1 MADSDRHSAKHI
13 ADRIRLMISTK
24 QFQIGE
30 TLPSTREL
38 GRQLGASFHTVR
50 KAYQKLEEEGLVKG
64 ERGRGFVVKQ
74 QTTGLSKAERLE
86 IGAEKIRVLMEE
98 LIGYGLTEDEV
109 ESQFLEQLSYMEW
122 PERLESCACIGQTKE
137 LADLLG
143 RAIRQQV
150 GVKSKSLV
158 MDDINKAYNYDA
170 FFVPIQHLNDVRNLT
185 QTTRLIPIIYQF
197 SPHLLL
203 SIVDRAAINTIAV
216 VTKEEQTF
224 PELINALKGQLHFKG
239 SFVGGAVYGRSLP
252 LFVRESDLIL
262 YTPASAGMVESK
274 VPERSRLMLE
284 YQIADKSA
292 EIIRSELWD
301 Q

>member
-1 MADSDRHSAKHI
+1 MADSPRHSAKHI

-38 GRQLGASFHTVR
+38 GQQLEASFHTVR
-50 KAYQKLEEEGLVKG
+50 KAYQKLQEEGLVEA
-64 ERGRGFVVKQ
+64 ERGKGFVVRS
-74 QTTGLSKAERLE
+74 QTSQLNKSERLE
-86 IGAEKIRVLMEE
+86 IGAEKIRLLMEE

-122 PERLESCACIGQTKE
+122 PERLESCACVGQTKE

-150 GVKSKSLV
+150 GVKSYSLI
-158 MDDINKAYNYDA
+158 MEDLDEIYKYDA
-170 FFVPIQHLNDVRNLT
+170 LFVPIQHLVEVREHTTTT
-185 QTTRLIPIIYQF
+185 QIIPIIYQF
-197 SPHLLL
+197 DANLLL
-203 SIVDRAAINTIAV
+203 SIVDRVGLNTIAV

-239 SFVGGAVYGRSLP
+239 SFVGGAVYGKSLP

-262 YTPASAGMVESK
+262 YTPASAHMVEAK
-274 VPERSRLMLE
+274 VPERSRLLLE
-284 YQIADKSA
+284 YQLADKSA